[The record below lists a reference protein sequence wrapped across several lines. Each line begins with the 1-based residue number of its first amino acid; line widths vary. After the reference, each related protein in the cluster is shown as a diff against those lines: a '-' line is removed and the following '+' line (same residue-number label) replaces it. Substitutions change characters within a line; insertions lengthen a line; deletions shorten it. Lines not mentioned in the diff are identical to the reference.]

1 MIPDSDTLQF
11 LRRLY
16 TQQRT
21 MQLSAA
27 EVELLRHAAGQ
38 GDPMAQYGYG
48 RWLYFAIPHDD
59 AMQEAEQLFF
69 AAKETVA
76 DSLAVYSQM
85 LRYGETSLTHPAVMD
100 LARSEELL
108 AQAIG
113 MGSEL
118 AAIMKARHCMFG
130 NFCPADP
137 QAAIEAIRQ
146 RMASDTQPDTLW
158 HCLLGHAYEEL
169 GQRDKAIAHYEQ
181 AISLGEPEAYGYLAT
196 LYLQRGNT
204 ALYEEYMEEGIE
216 KGDTLCLLYQADTDD
231 DLYRAMPP
239 EEQSQLHLAV
249 DSRLQRGL
257 RLSDG
262 ACAYYLWLH
271 HFYGTLGFTRDE
283 ARAFAYL
290 HRGVQLGH
298 TVCMAQ
304 MASSAADG
312 ELPPSM
318 ALSPLAIDELRLR
331 AARYCP
337 GDDDLL
343 RDLQMASDPAFLLK
357 HKAELDQYWHPLMEE
372 RLSDMDVDDG
382 RYDAYV

>member
-1 MIPDSDTLQF
+1 MSPTSDTVQF

-27 EVELLRHAAGQ
+27 EVERLQHAAGQ
-38 GDPMAQYGYG
+38 GDPLAQYGYG
-48 RWLYFAIPHDD
+48 RWLYFAVPHDD
-59 AMQEAEQLFF
+59 AMREAEQLFF
-69 AAKETVA
+69 ATKEMVA

-85 LRYGETSLTHPAVMD
+85 LRYGETSVTHPAVMD

-108 AQAIG
+108 DQAIG

-118 AAIMKARHCMFG
+118 AATMKARHCMFG
-130 NFCPADP
+130 NFCTADP
-137 QAAIEAIRQ
+137 QAAIESIHHRL
-146 RMASDTQPDTLW
+146 ASDSHPDPLW

-169 GQRDKAIAHYEQ
+169 GQRDMAIVQYEQ
-181 AISLGEPEAYGYLAT
+181 AIRLGEPEAYGHLAT

-216 KGDTLCLLYQADTDD
+216 KGNTLCLLYQADTDD
-231 DLYRAMPP
+231 DLYDALPP
-239 EEQSQLHLAV
+239 EEQRQLHLAV
-249 DSRLQRGL
+249 DSRLERGL
-257 RLSDG
+257 RLCDG

-271 HFYGTLGFTRDE
+271 HFYGTLGFARD
-283 ARAFAYL
+283 AAKAFAHL
-290 HRGVQLGH
+290 QHGVQLGH
-298 TVCMAQ
+298 TACIMQ
-304 MASSAADG
+304 MASSAAAGD
-312 ELPPSM
+312 LPPAM

-331 AARYCP
+331 AARYNP

-343 RDLQMASDPAFLLK
+343 RDLQAASDPAFLLK
-357 HKAELDQYWHPLMEE
+357 HKAELERYWYPLMAE
-372 RLSDMDVDDG
+372 RLADIDVDDG